1 MEFIGRKYEIDQLLS
16 WDKKESKLTVVYGR
30 RRVGKTRLVEEVVK
44 KEQIYKFEGVEG
56 QKEYEGQREF
66 LNQYA
71 INFSMPEMQ
80 LFKTDSWSAIFLLLS
95 KKLGKVPCVL
105 FFDEFQ
111 WMGDEGKNIVSHIKY
126 AWDNYFLKNNR
137 VHLVLCGS
145 VSSFM
150 VKQVIRSKAL
160 YGRINLE
167 INLKPLHIQT
177 IIPVFKKER
186 SLLELI
192 EMYMV
197 TGGIPQYL
205 KMFNLNKSIL
215 LNLLDLC
222 FLPNGYLVN
231 EFDRIFISHFGR
243 NVHYRNIIESLIHTK
258 IMDKNQIA
266 KKCRI
271 ERGGRLSEYMDN
283 LEIAGFIEKYPNL
296 GQNNVKR
303 NCRYRIADFYLHF
316 YITFIYPQ
324 LRRIENSNRRNISI
338 VHFLP
343 QTKYSSW
350 QGLAFERIC
359 LRHKD
364 YIAQKLGFGAIRY
377 DAGSWYSLKNDSN
390 NAQIDLAYIRA
401 DKVISICEIKYTST
415 PVGKDVM
422 SNFQKKENVFP
433 NKKRYTVERVLIS
446 ACGITESLK
455 NEGYFHK
462 VLTAEELFG

>member
-1 MEFIGRKYEIDQLLS
+1 MEFIGRKYEVDQLLS

-30 RRVGKTRLVEEVVK
+30 RRVGKTRLIEEAFK
-44 KEQIYKFEGVEG
+44 KKNIYKFEGVEG
-56 QKEYEGQREF
+56 QSEHEGQREF

-80 LFKTDSWSAIFLLLS
+80 LFKVDSWSAIFLLLS
-95 KKLGKVPCVL
+95 KKLDKTPCVL

-111 WMGDEGKNIVSHIKY
+111 WMGGESKKIVSHLKY

-137 VHLVLCGS
+137 VHIILCGS

-160 YGRINLE
+160 YGRIDLE
-167 INLKPLHIQT
+167 INLKPLHLQT
-177 IIPVFKKER
+177 IVPFLKKKR
-186 SLLELI
+186 SLSELI

-197 TGGIPQYL
+197 TGGVPQYI
-205 KMFNLNKSIL
+205 KMFDLKKSIL
-215 LNLLDLC
+215 LNLQDLC
-222 FLPNGYLVN
+222 FSPNGYLVN

-243 NVHYRNIIESLIHTK
+243 NVHYRNIIESLIHFK
-258 IMDKNQIA
+258 IMDQNQIA
-266 KKCRI
+266 HKCKI

-283 LEIAGFIEKYPNL
+283 LEIAGLIEKYPNV
-296 GQNNVKR
+296 GQNNTKR

-316 YITFIYPQ
+316 YLTFIYPQ
-324 LRRIENSNRRNISI
+324 LKRIQSSGVKNSSI
-338 VHFLP
+338 VNFLP

-359 LRHKD
+359 LKHKD
-364 YIAQKLGFGAIRY
+364 HIAQKLGFGAIRY
-377 DAGSWYSLKNDSN
+377 DAGSWYSLKNDTK

-401 DKVISICEIKYTST
+401 DKVISLCEIKYTNT
-415 PVGKDVM
+415 PVGKDVIVD
-422 SNFQKKENVFP
+422 FQKKENVFP
-433 NKKRYTVERVLIS
+433 NKKRYTIERVLIS

-455 NEGYFHK
+455 NEAYFHK
-462 VLTAEELFG
+462 VLTAEELFE